1 MRFLLLEGVTQ
12 IALMPQRAGTA
23 SSSQTTAPLWFP
35 FNTLREST
43 AVTFLMASLC
53 KMTSP
58 NWRVVE
64 FGLEFFLAAHLGLL
78 STEHV
83 RTLNASSIGS
93 ATRQPATLWE
103 ETNRYTCKYK
113 GA

>member
-35 FNTLREST
+35 FITLKESA
-43 AVTFLMASLC
+43 AVTFFMASLC

-64 FGLEFFLAAHLGLL
+64 IGLEFFLAAHLDV
-78 STEHV
+78 STTEPV
-83 RTLNASSIGS
+83 RTLNASFIGS

-103 ETNRYTCKYK
+103 ETNRYTCKDK